1 MPASSFFSSRVVSC
15 IVLVFVLYVIRSKS
29 IQLPG
34 QSVSYFTERGIR
46 SRPALTPPPSLR
58 PAPPLLD
65 LVKHKYRVL
74 APGTLPGASG
84 LLNYRK

>member
-34 QSVSYFTERGIR
+34 QSVSYFTVPA
-46 SRPALTPPPSLR
+46 PALTPPPSLR